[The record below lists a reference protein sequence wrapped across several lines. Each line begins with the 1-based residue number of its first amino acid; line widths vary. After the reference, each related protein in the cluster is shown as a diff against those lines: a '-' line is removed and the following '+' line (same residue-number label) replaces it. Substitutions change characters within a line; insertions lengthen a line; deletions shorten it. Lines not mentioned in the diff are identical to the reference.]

1 MKLYPAIDL
10 LNKRCVRLYKGEYS
24 KVTDY
29 GDPVEIAKKWKSMG
43 ATFLHLVDLDGA
55 KEGRSVNLD
64 VVKAIIDNVG
74 IDVELGGGI
83 RTLEKIEEVL
93 SIGVN
98 RVILGSVAL
107 KNPSLVKTAIEKFG
121 SERIVVGVDTKNF
134 KVATNGWIES
144 SDVDAL
150 EFAKLLEKNGVK
162 YIIFTDISKD
172 GTLTGINK
180 EQTSVLVNNTN
191 INIIAS
197 GGVRSIE
204 DLRIASEIN
213 CYGIIIGKAM
223 YEGTLNLEEAIK
235 EFKEC

>member
-24 KVTDY
+24 QVTDY
-29 GDPVEIAKKWKSMG
+29 GDPVEMAKKWKAMG
-43 ATFLHLVDLDGA
+43 ASFLHLVDLDGA

-64 VVKAIIDNVG
+64 VVKQIIDEAK

-83 RTLEKIEEVL
+83 RSIEKIEEIL
-93 SIGVN
+93 NLGVK
-98 RVILGSVAL
+98 RVILGSIAL
-107 KNPSLVKTAIEKFG
+107 KNPEIVKEAILKFG
-121 SERIVVGVDTKNF
+121 SEKIVVGVDTKNF

-150 EFAKLLEKNGVK
+150 EFAKLLETHGVK

-172 GTLTGINK
+172 GTLSGINK
-180 EQTSVLVNNTN
+180 EQTKTLVDNTN

-197 GGVRSIE
+197 GGVHTID
-204 DLRIASEIN
+204 DLRGAAQIGCE
-213 CYGIIIGKAM
+213 GIIIGKAL
-223 YEGTLNLEEAIK
+223 YEGTIDLGEALK
-235 EFKEC
+235 EFK

>member
-1 MKLYPAIDL
+1 MKLYPAIDM

-24 KVTDY
+24 RVTDY
-29 GDPVEIAKKWKSMG
+29 GDPVEVAKKLKKAG
-43 ATFLHLVDLDGA
+43 ASFLHLVDLDGA

-64 VVKAIIDNVG
+64 VVKRIIDEAK

-93 SIGVN
+93 NLGVK
-98 RVILGSVAL
+98 RVILGSIAL
-107 KNPSLVKTAIEKFG
+107 KDPDLVKRAIIKFG
-121 SERIVVGVDTKNF
+121 SEKIVVGVDTKNF
-134 KVATNGWIES
+134 KVATNGWIEN

-172 GTLTGINK
+172 GTLSGINK
-180 EQTSVLVNNTN
+180 EQTSILVNNTN

-197 GGVRSIE
+197 GGVKSIE
-204 DLRIASEIN
+204 DLKIADSIN

-223 YEGTLNLEEAIK
+223 YEGTINIEEALK
-235 EFKEC
+235 EFE

>member
-1 MKLYPAIDL
+1 MKLYPAIDM

-24 KVTDY
+24 RVTDY
-29 GDPVEIAKKWKSMG
+29 GDPVEVAKKLKKAG
-43 ATFLHLVDLDGA
+43 ASFLHLVDLDGA

-64 VVKAIIDNVG
+64 VVKRIIDEAK

-93 SIGVN
+93 NLGVK
-98 RVILGSVAL
+98 RVILGSIAL
-107 KNPSLVKTAIEKFG
+107 KDPDLVKRAIIKFG
-121 SERIVVGVDTKNF
+121 SEKIVVGVDTKNF
-134 KVATNGWIES
+134 KVATNGWIEN

-172 GTLTGINK
+172 GTLSGINK
-180 EQTSVLVNNTN
+180 EQTSILVNNTN

-197 GGVRSIE
+197 GGVKSIE
-204 DLRIASEIN
+204 DLRIADSIN

-223 YEGTLNLEEAIK
+223 YEGTINIEEALK
-235 EFKEC
+235 EFE

>member
-24 KVTDY
+24 QVTDY
-29 GDPVEIAKKWKSMG
+29 GDPVEMAKKWKAMG

-55 KEGRSVNLD
+55 KEGRSCNLD
-64 VVKAIIDNVG
+64 VVEAIIKEAK

-83 RTLEKIEEVL
+83 RNMEKIEEIL
-93 SIGVN
+93 NLGVK
-98 RVILGSVAL
+98 RVILGSIAL
-107 KNPSLVKTAIEKFG
+107 KNPEIVKEAIKKFG

-150 EFAKLLEKNGVK
+150 EFSKLLEKHGVK

-172 GTLTGINK
+172 GTLSGINR
-180 EQTSVLVNNTN
+180 EQTKTLIDNTN

-197 GGVRSIE
+197 GGVKSIE
-204 DLRIASEIN
+204 DLRVADEIG
-213 CYGIIIGKAM
+213 CEGIIIGKAM
-223 YEGTLNLEEAIK
+223 YEGTIDLREAIK
-235 EFKEC
+235 EFK

>member
-29 GDPVEIAKKWKSMG
+29 GDPVEMAKKWKAMG
-43 ATFLHLVDLDGA
+43 ASFLHLVDLDGA
-55 KEGRSVNLD
+55 KEGRSCNLD
-64 VVKAIIDNVG
+64 VVEAIIKEAK

-83 RTLEKIEEVL
+83 RNLEKIEEIL
-93 SIGVN
+93 NLGVK
-98 RVILGSVAL
+98 RVILGSIAL
-107 KNPSLVKTAIEKFG
+107 KNPDIVKEAINKFG
-121 SERIVVGVDTKNF
+121 SEKIVVGVDTKNF

-150 EFAKLLEKNGVK
+150 EFAKVLEKNGVK

-172 GTLTGINK
+172 GTLSGINV
-180 EQTSVLVNNTN
+180 EQTKTLVDNTN

-197 GGVRSIE
+197 GGVKTID
-204 DLRIASEIN
+204 DLRAANSIGCE
-213 CYGIIIGKAM
+213 GIIIGKAL
-223 YEGTLNLEEAIK
+223 YENTIDLCEAIK
-235 EFKEC
+235 EFK

>member
-10 LNKRCVRLYKGEYS
+10 LNKRCVRLYKGDYNE
-24 KVTDY
+24 VTDY
-29 GDPVEIAKKWKSMG
+29 GDPVEMAQKWKNMG

-55 KEGRSVNLD
+55 REGRSINLD
-64 VVKAIIDNVG
+64 VVKDIIDKVG

-83 RTLEKIEEVL
+83 RNLEKIDEIL
-93 SIGVN
+93 SIGVK
-98 RVILGSVAL
+98 RVILGSIAL
-107 KNPSLVKTAIEKFG
+107 KEPNIVKEAIKKYG

-150 EFAKLLEKNGVK
+150 EFAKVLEGVGVK

-172 GTLTGINK
+172 GTLSGINV
-180 EQTSVLVNNTN
+180 EQTKTLIDNTN

-197 GGVRSIE
+197 GGVKTIE
-204 DLRIASEIN
+204 DLRGAAKIGCE
-213 CYGIIIGKAM
+213 GIIIGKAL
-223 YEGTLNLEEAIK
+223 YEGTIDLEAALK
-235 EFKEC
+235 EFK

>member
-1 MKLYPAIDL
+1 MKLYPAIDM

-24 KVTDY
+24 RVTDY
-29 GDPVEIAKKWKSMG
+29 GDPVEVAKKLKKAG
-43 ATFLHLVDLDGA
+43 ASFLHLVDLDGA

-64 VVKAIIDNVG
+64 VVKRIIDEAK
-74 IDVELGGGI
+74 IDVEHGGGI

-93 SIGVN
+93 NLGVK
-98 RVILGSVAL
+98 RVILGSIAL
-107 KNPSLVKTAIEKFG
+107 KDPDLVKRAIIKFG
-121 SERIVVGVDTKNF
+121 SEKIVVGVDTKNF
-134 KVATNGWIES
+134 KVATNGWIEN

-172 GTLTGINK
+172 GTLSGINK
-180 EQTSVLVNNTN
+180 EQTSILVNNTN

-197 GGVRSIE
+197 GGVKSIE
-204 DLRIASEIN
+204 DLRIADSIN

-223 YEGTLNLEEAIK
+223 YEGTINIEEALK
-235 EFKEC
+235 EFE